1 MPNSPPRIGPPD
13 MLPGSP
19 SRCRR
24 SSVRQTN
31 EGRAVRRWAIALAAM
46 VAPATASADEFGGS
60 VWLPGQNASFV
71 AEPVTP
77 GFSLEMV
84 GYTGW
89 GNQPTD
95 SRTRG
100 GHIVAGAT
108 KPFQYVFAPPGH
120 ALQTPVLAA
129 PPPR

>member
-1 MPNSPPRIGPPD
+1 
-13 MLPGSP
+13 LK
-19 SRCRR
+19 
-24 SSVRQTN
+24 
-31 EGRAVRRWAIALAAM
+31 RWAIALAAM
-46 VAPATASADEFGGS
+46 VAPAAAWADEFGGS

-71 AEPVTP
+71 AEPVIP

-89 GNQPTD
+89 GNQNTD

-108 KPFQYVFAPPGH
+108 NSFQYVFATPGY
-120 ALQTPVLAA
+120 AFETLVLGAQLYVGVSL
-129 PPPR
+129 